1 MKKITTFLVLF
12 VCVYV
17 NAQVGIGTTAP
28 NATLD
33 ITAINPTGPSTNVD
47 GILIPRVSRQRA
59 QLMAATPT
67 STLVYIDDVVS
78 GTATGTTINATSV
91 GFYFFNGTL
100 WEKIAAGISTDW
112 SLLGNGGTIAT
123 TNFIGTTDDVDL
135 IFRRNNLR
143 AGRLGLDNTSFGL
156 NSLNSATT
164 GTRNTAIGANVLNAN
179 TTGIRNTAI
188 GESTMSSNT
197 TGVENVA
204 IGAGALF
211 SNTTGEQNTS
221 VGRNSMT
228 INSTGNSNTALG
240 YLALRG
246 NTTGN
251 FNTSVGRASLS
262 NSTIGIENTS
272 IGVNS
277 LFSNTTGNNNTAAGV
292 QSSRN
297 NTTGL
302 NNTAVGYQSLFTNV
316 TGSNNVA
323 LGNRAGHFETASNR
337 LYIENSDANANNALI
352 YGEFTTGAKI
362 LRTNSQFQIGNPSG
376 ATTGFS
382 FPTVRPATVAGQILQ
397 YNALGALS
405 FQAPSAALNGFAWL
419 TTGNSGTAPATNF
432 IGTIDNTDFIVRT
445 NNSQRFN
452 FTNNGR
458 IRSSDDGTAGQP
470 TYSWAPATGSTMG
483 MYRIGANILGF
494 STSSTERLRIIATGQ
509 VIVNSATAFLTST
522 FFSAATGNNNAI
534 DGNAAGTGSAVY
546 GQNTGTGNAVF
557 GLTNNAAGTGVRG
570 TNLSTGFGVI
580 GQTAGAAGAGV
591 LGTTIAVAGTGVF
604 GNATGNLG
612 TGVFGQA
619 TGTNGTGVIGFANNA
634 GGDGVIGEATAAGR
648 YGVWGINDNAAGIAV
663 FGSTTGANAF
673 GVNGESTT
681 TATGVLGTND
691 GTGNGVWGDNTGTGV
706 GVRGQSVTSGIGVI
720 GFNTGTGNG
729 VQGQSDTSGIGV
741 VGLNSGTGRG
751 VEGQSVATG
760 IGVIGFNTGTGVG
773 VQGQS
778 VTTGVGVIGF
788 NTGAGVGVQG
798 QNSDAGAAVVGI
810 NTSLVGDG
818 VIGETPAGSTG
829 FAVFANGDMG
839 ASGVKPFYID
849 HPTDPA
855 NKYLRHYALE
865 SNEVLNVYRGN
876 VILNANGE
884 AVVTMPTYFE
894 AINKNFSY
902 NLTAIG
908 SQSDVFIKE
917 EITNNQFIIAG
928 GAPNQKISWQVY
940 AERNDLYLQQNP
952 QKREVEVAKDANDRG
967 NYLMPEL
974 FNQPDE
980 KGIYSKNK
988 QSGLAPSTSSIV
1000 KKQETST
1007 IENKKDRPQRPEKT
1021 IPPIEEKEKIIEE

>member
-123 TNFIGTTDDVDL
+123 TNFIGTTDAIDL

-143 AGRLGLDNTSFGL
+143 AGRLGLNNTSFGL

-262 NSTIGIENTS
+262 NSTTGIENTS
-272 IGVNS
+272 IGVSS

-323 LGNRAGHFETASNR
+323 LGNRAGYFETASNR

-352 YGEFTTGAKI
+352 YGEFTAGAKI
-362 LRTNSQFQIGNPSG
+362 LRTNSQFQIGNPSV

-382 FPTVRPATVAGQILQ
+382 FPMVRPATVAGQILQ

-405 FQAPSAALNGFAWL
+405 FQDPSAALNGFAWL
-419 TTGNSGTAPATNF
+419 TTGNSGTAPTTNF

-445 NNSQRFN
+445 NNNQRFN

-458 IRSSDDGTAGQP
+458 IRSSDDGTAVQP

-509 VIVNSATAFLTST
+509 VIVNSIAAFPTST
-522 FFSAATGNNNAI
+522 FFSAAPGNNNAI
-534 DGNAAGTGSAVY
+534 DGNATGTGSAVY
-546 GQNTGTGNAVF
+546 GQNSGPGRGVA
-557 GLTNNAAGTGVRG
+557 GLTNNPNGIGVLG
-570 TNLSTGFGVI
+570 NNLSTGSGVV
-580 GQTAGAAGAGV
+580 GQTAGALGAGV
-591 LGTTIAVAGTGVF
+591 FGTANVATGSGVFGISNGAGGTGVY
-604 GNATGNLG
+604 GNTSGNLG
-612 TGVFGQA
+612 AGVYGQA
-619 TGTNGTGVIGFANNA
+619 TGSNGTGVLGFANNT
-634 GGDGVIGEATAAGR
+634 GGDGVIGESTATGR
-648 YGVWGINDNAAGIAV
+648 YGVL
-663 FGSTTGANAF
+663 
-673 GVNGESTT
+673 GVNNNG
-681 TATGVLGTND
+681 TGVLGENN
-691 GTGNGVWGDNTGTGV
+691 GAGNGVWGDNTGTGV

-720 GFNTGTGNG
+720 GFNTGTGRG

-751 VEGQSVATG
+751 VEGQSVTTG
-760 IGVIGFNTGTGVG
+760 VGVIGFNSGTGVG

-778 VTTGVGVIGF
+778 LTTGVGILGF

-798 QNSDAGAAVVGI
+798 ENSDTGTAVVGI
-810 NTSLVGDG
+810 NTSLTGDG
-818 VIGETPAGSTG
+818 VVGQTPAGSSG

-839 ASGVKPFYID
+839 ASGVKTFYID

-917 EITNNQFIIAG
+917 EITNNQFTIAG

-952 QKREVEVAKDANDRG
+952 QKREVEVGKDANDRG

-974 FNQPDE
+974 FNQSDE

-988 QSGLAPSTSSIV
+988 QSGSALSTSSIV
-1000 KKQETST
+1000 KIQETST
-1007 IENKKDRPQRPEKT
+1007 IENKKERPQRPEKT